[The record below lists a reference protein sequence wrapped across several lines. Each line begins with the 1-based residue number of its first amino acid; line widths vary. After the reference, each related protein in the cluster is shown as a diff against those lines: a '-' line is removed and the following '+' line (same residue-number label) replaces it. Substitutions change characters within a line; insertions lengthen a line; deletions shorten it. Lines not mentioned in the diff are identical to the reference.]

1 MATTLQQ
8 LQIAH
13 QLLNL
18 MYSTY
23 SFTSSFFSPPFSSSS
38 TSSSSSSSS
47 SSALSNQEL
56 DDIEMSY
63 LLKWMHMF
71 FEADET
77 ETVNPY
83 RQELFNLYMNIKSDY
98 AGYKE
103 HLRYNRSLWILPS
116 YRQRNL
122 SSLTHKIQSDI
133 RMFHQALQL
142 FAYMQNLN
150 SNINKK
156 NVESNK
162 NECPNTETTQTF

>member
-13 QLLNL
+13 QLLNM

-23 SFTSSFFSPPFSSSS
+23 SFTSSLFSPSIL
-38 TSSSSSSSS
+38 SSSSSSSS
-47 SSALSNQEL
+47 SSNSTNEL

-71 FEADET
+71 FET
-77 ETVNPY
+77 ETPTEEAVNPY

-122 SSLTHKIQSDI
+122 TSLTHKIQNDI
-133 RMFHQALQL
+133 RMFQQALQL
-142 FAYMQNLN
+142 FAYMQN
-150 SNINKK
+150 IKK
-156 NVESNK
+156 N
-162 NECPNTETTQTF
+162 